1 MFWGHFAIQYHVL
14 RAACTVFQ
22 CFACDII
29 RLRKPQGAGQ
39 HPTPCGFCIARLRQG
54 NTFSDQQPEY
64 TSRAICLLSSGT
76 VRVCT
81 PAGPLNRRGFLDI
94 IPQCA

>member
-14 RAACTVFQ
+14 RVTCTVFQ

-54 NTFSDQQPEY
+54 NTLPTNS
-64 TSRAICLLSSGT
+64 LN
-76 VRVCT
+76 V
-81 PAGPLNRRGFLDI
+81 PAGQFLFWY
-94 IPQCA
+94 PWRC

>member
-1 MFWGHFAIQYHVL
+1 M
-14 RAACTVFQ
+14 RATCTVFQ

-54 NTFSDQQPEY
+54 NTLPTNSLNVPAGHF
-64 TSRAICLLSSGT
+64 ALLSSGT
-76 VRVCT
+76 VRACT
-81 PAGPLNRRGFLDI
+81 RRGL
-94 IPQCA
+94 